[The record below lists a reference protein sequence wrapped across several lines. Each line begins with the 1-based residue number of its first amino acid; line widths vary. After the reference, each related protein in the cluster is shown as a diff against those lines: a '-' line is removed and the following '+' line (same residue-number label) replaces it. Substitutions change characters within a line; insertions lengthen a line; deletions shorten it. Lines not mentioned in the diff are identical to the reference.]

1 MDSVLTWSTYRH
13 CLDKSGITLPLAYRK
28 KQLQRLYD
36 LVKENEALLLKAL
49 HKDLRKH
56 AVESIGGE
64 IAPVTEECLWF
75 LEVNWLWPN
84 YLLWD
89 TVLTL
94 KHVVSKISRLLLES

>member
-1 MDSVLTWSTYRH
+1 MTFCSFECAHSEIFNRDLPHSHSPLPGYP
-13 CLDKSGITLPLAYRK
+13 GITLPLAYRK

-56 AVESIGGE
+56 AVESIGAE

-75 LEVNWLWPN
+75 LEVHCPS
-84 YLLWD
+84 
-89 TVLTL
+89 L
-94 KHVVSKISRLLLES
+94 KHFDMM

>member
-1 MDSVLTWSTYRH
+1 
-13 CLDKSGITLPLAYRK
+13 LPLAYRK

-56 AVESIGGE
+56 AVESIGAE

-75 LEVNWLWPN
+75 LEVHYPG
-84 YLLWD
+84 
-89 TVLTL
+89 L
-94 KHVVSKISRLLLES
+94 KHFDVM